1 MSVVITIDDIR
12 AYAEV
17 DYIINHMNQKYID
30 KVPKRM
36 KDFFSSLKDPNH
48 VVKINP
54 YVPLQNQGLQRY
66 TLEIIA
72 LLHLKYW
79 CEDEERKQELYDI
92 MLKNQRRLEEQMKEK
107 YGVDKLFDNAS
118 AKVVSSEEDL
128 KEEPAENDFSRPR
141 VVQRYT
147 GYEQNNDIQ
156 DFTDHVEESKTE
168 TSNVGPSLTVQDT
181 LKTANGFFSKI
192 KEKILSFLGKAKS
205 IEK

>member
-30 KVPKRM
+30 KVPQKM
-36 KDFFSSLKDPNH
+36 KDFFSSLKDPNY

-107 YGVDKLFDNAS
+107 YGVEKLFDNAS
-118 AKVVSSEEDL
+118 AKVVSNEEDL
-128 KEEPAENDFSRPR
+128 DASNTQNDNDFSRPR

-156 DFTDHVEESKTE
+156 DYTDHVETFENQTVSSTQN
-168 TSNVGPSLTVQDT
+168 SQSLVNNITP
-181 LKTANGFFSKI
+181 KIGFIAKI
-192 KEKILSFLGKAKS
+192 KEKLQS
-205 IEK
+205 IFKKV